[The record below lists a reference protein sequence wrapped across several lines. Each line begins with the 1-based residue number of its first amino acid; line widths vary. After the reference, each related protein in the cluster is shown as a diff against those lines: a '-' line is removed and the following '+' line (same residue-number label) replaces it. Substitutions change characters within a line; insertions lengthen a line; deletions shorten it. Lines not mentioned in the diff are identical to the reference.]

1 MRVRAAPIAGM
12 LLSAGGVALL
22 LSPAAGAAENAPR
35 VSVLRE
41 VHHDVSPRLRDMK
54 PVPPPVGE
62 HEEEPVRPLP
72 VHLPPKGQ
80 RGDGALQ
87 REVPGKLNTVD
98 LLNFAGVGT
107 GDYGF
112 QPPGA
117 PPDTNGAV
125 GATQY
130 LQWVNDSFA
139 VFDKTTGAKLF
150 GPVTGKTLWQ
160 GFGGSCETN
169 NDGDIIAQYDKIA
182 KRWVMAQ
189 FSIKQTPYLECVAVS
204 QTSDATGAW
213 NRYAFDYG
221 NSDFPDYPKI
231 GVWPDAYYAT
241 YNIFHGKLF
250 GGAKLCALDRLSM
263 IDGKMATQQC
273 YQLSAQYG
281 GVLPADL
288 DGATLPPAGA
298 PDYLLNFGVNRL
310 NLWKFHVDFINPANT
325 RLTGPAAIAVA
336 SFSPVCGGR
345 TCLPQKNTSQQLDS
359 IADRLMYRLAYR
371 NFGDHESLVVNH
383 SIASKA
389 RAGVRWY
396 ELRDPGGT
404 PTVFQ
409 QGTYVPGK
417 TLWYWMGSA
426 AMDKIGDLAIGFSTT
441 SSDDFPSIGYAG
453 RLPGDR
459 PGTLRKHALTFR
471 GSGSQINGLSRWG
484 DYSAMSIDPAD
495 DCTFYFTS
503 EYLKTTGAF
512 NWSTRVN
519 SFRFPGCQ

>member
-1 MRVRAAPIAGM
+1 
-12 LLSAGGVALL
+12 
-22 LSPAAGAAENAPR
+22 
-35 VSVLRE
+35 
-41 VHHDVSPRLRDMK
+41 MK

-62 HEEEPVRPLP
+62 REAEPVRPLP

-80 RGDGALQ
+80 RGDGARQTQ
-87 REVPGKLNTVD
+87 RPRKLNTID

-112 QPPGA
+112 KPPGA

-125 GATQY
+125 GATQF

-139 VFDKTTGAKLF
+139 VFDKTTGAKML

-160 GFGGSCETN
+160 GFGGSCEAN

-182 KRWVMAQ
+182 NRWVLAQ

-204 QTSDATGAW
+204 QSNDATGAW

-241 YNIFHGKLF
+241 YNIFRSQVF
-250 GGAKLCALDRLSM
+250 AGAKLCALERLSM
-263 IDGKMATQQC
+263 VAGVAATQQC
-273 YQLSAQYG
+273 YQLSSQYG

-288 DGATLPPAGA
+288 DGATPPPAGA
-298 PDYLLNFGVNRL
+298 PNYLLNFGPNRL
-310 NLWKFHVDFINPANT
+310 NLWKFHVDFANPANSK
-325 RLTGPAAIAVA
+325 LTGPAAITVA
-336 SFSPVCGGR
+336 SFAPVCSGR

-371 NFGDHESLVVNH
+371 NYGDHESLVTNN
-383 SIASKA
+383 SISSKA
-389 RAGVRWY
+389 RSGVRWY

-404 PTVFQ
+404 PAVFQ
-409 QGTYVPGK
+409 QGTYTPGN

-426 AMDKIGDLAIGFSTT
+426 AMDKVGDLAVGFSTT
-441 SSDDFPSIGYAG
+441 SPRDFPSIGYAG
-453 RLPGDR
+453 RLPGDE
-459 PGTLRKHALTFR
+459 PGTLRKHVLTFGGR
-471 GSGSQINGLSRWG
+471 GSQINGLSRWG
-484 DYSAMSIDPAD
+484 DYSAMSLDPID

-503 EYLKTTGAF
+503 EYLKANGSF
-512 NWSTRVN
+512 NWSTRIN